1 MNSEVRAFLSIDID
15 DDALLSRIAHIQQK
29 LDLQAAKMKLVE
41 RDNIHF
47 TLRFFGDTPISKLE
61 LVHTE
66 LSKVKFSPFT
76 IEITGVGAFPSIKRP
91 RVIWVGL
98 AQNAKL
104 MIDLKRR
111 IDDYLG
117 NLGYPPE
124 RKKFHAHATFARV
137 RNVRNRNR
145 MITNLE
151 SVANESVG
159 IMTVSNF
166 RMTKS
171 TLTSSGP
178 IYETLWE
185 IPATNT

>member
-1 MNSEVRAFLSIDID
+1 MSSDVRAFLSIDID
-15 DDALLSRIAHIQQK
+15 DDALLSRIVHIQQK

-47 TLRFFGDTPISKLE
+47 TLRFFGDTPVSKLE
-61 LVHTE
+61 LMHTE
-66 LSKVKFSPFT
+66 LSKVQFAPFT
-76 IEITGVGAFPSIKRP
+76 IEIAGVGAFPSIRRP
-91 RVIWVGL
+91 RVVWVGL

-104 MIDLKRR
+104 MIDLKRE

-124 RKKFHAHATFARV
+124 KKRFHAHATFARV
-137 RNVRNRNR
+137 RAVRNRDR
-145 MITNLE
+145 MIANLE

-159 IMTVSNF
+159 IMTVSDF

-185 IPATNT
+185 IPATGV